1 MVGQSITCAERIRV
15 NQLIAALEASA
26 NRQLMIDYGYLDA
39 GVTTNGRSGTP
50 ILTFITSLPQPDAGA
65 QALYD
70 IFNTTNP
77 NTGFKYGDI
86 SASGALDLN
95 DSIELS
101 KFAVGLTTDNDYLQR
116 IRILLSMINSSP
128 YKQLIA
134 AWGYVDT
141 NGRDEITLK
150 SGTNITVSASD
161 TKEITVT
168 GSSTP
173 SFSSIDHSG
182 TTGSGD
188 IGSSGNTFGTA
199 YLTGVSVSSITKT
212 GTTGVGDI
220 GQSSNRFGT
229 FYGTATSALYA
240 DLAELY
246 KPDANYD
253 PGTVVSFGGEEEITV
268 SREFMDR
275 RIAGV
280 ISTNPAYLMNDNEG
294 AGIPVALQGRVPC
307 KVVGK
312 IRKGDMLVAS
322 GMVPGVATA
331 EEHPALGSVIGKAL
345 ENYDSQ
351 TIGLIE
357 VVVGRI

>member
-1 MVGQSITCAERIRV
+1 LA
-15 NQLIAALEASA
+15 
-26 NRQLMIDYGYLDA
+26 
-39 GVTTNGRSGTP
+39 
-50 ILTFITSLPQPDAGA
+50 
-65 QALYD
+65 
-70 IFNTTNP
+70 
-77 NTGFKYGDI
+77 KI
-86 SASGALDLN
+86 SASPFKEL
-95 DSIELS
+95 IE
-101 KFAVGLTTDNDYLQR
+101 AYGYIRTD
-116 IRILLSMINSSP
+116 
-128 YKQLIA
+128 
-134 AWGYVDT
+134 
-141 NGRDEITLK
+141 GRDDIKFK

-161 TKEITVT
+161 VKEITVT

-173 SFSSIDHSG
+173 SFSSITHSG
-182 TTGSGD
+182 TD
-188 IGSSGNTFGTA
+188 
-199 YLTGVSVSSITKT
+199 
-212 GTTGVGDI
+212 GVGDI
-220 GQSSNRFGT
+220 GESGQRFGTAYIASASLGSIAKTGTNGTGDIGQTDNRFGT
-229 FYGTATSALYA
+229 IYGTATKAQYA

-246 KPDANYD
+246 KADGNYD

-280 ISTNPAYLMNDNEG
+280 ISTNPAYLMNDREG